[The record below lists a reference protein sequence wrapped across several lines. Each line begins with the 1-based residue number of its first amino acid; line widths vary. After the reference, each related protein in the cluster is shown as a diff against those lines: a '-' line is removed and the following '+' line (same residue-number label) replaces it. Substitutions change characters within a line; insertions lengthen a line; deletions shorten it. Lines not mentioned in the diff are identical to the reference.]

1 LKTDVLYSANFL
13 KIHIT
18 FRGNGKIFLQIL
30 LQNLY
35 NVKVGNIG
43 YWYCDENLQMQFCD
57 WLLDATVQL
66 TAVSNG

>member
-1 LKTDVLYSANFL
+1 MEKYLY
-13 KIHIT
+13 
-18 FRGNGKIFLQIL
+18 RYIL

-43 YWYCDENLQMQFCD
+43 SWYCDENLQMQFCD